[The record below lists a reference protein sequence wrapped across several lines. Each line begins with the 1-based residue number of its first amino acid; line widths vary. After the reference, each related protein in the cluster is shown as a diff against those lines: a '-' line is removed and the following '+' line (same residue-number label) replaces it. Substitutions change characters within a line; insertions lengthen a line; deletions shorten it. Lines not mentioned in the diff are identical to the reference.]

1 MESYIKKI
9 LNELE
14 ESQEELDEMNVTG
27 NIDGG
32 EGPPST
38 PFAFGKGRSKD
49 KKKTKDVS
57 TNSTGF
63 TMVDENAP
71 KKYFKATMGPNSVPP
86 STYKKVMSELN
97 YRDYKKDESMNAK
110 QKVNTSIKEV
120 NRKLFE
126 IERIIHQNNKLK
138 TEMGVTSEN
147 YWKSTQTKFGKIS
160 ERMARIGHAIRRL
173 GS

>member
-1 MESYIKKI
+1 M
-9 LNELE
+9 
-14 ESQEELDEMNVTG
+14 
-27 NIDGG
+27 DGG
-32 EGPPST
+32 EGPPKT
-38 PFAFGKGRSKD
+38 PFAFGDGREKD

-63 TMVDENAP
+63 TVVDENE
-71 KKYFKATMGPNSVPP
+71 PNIYYKGNIGE

-97 YRDYKKDESMNAK
+97 YRDYKKDESMTAK
-110 QKVNTSIKEV
+110 KKVNTSIKEV
-120 NRKLFE
+120 NRKLYE

-147 YWKSTQTKFGKIS
+147 YWKSTQAKFSKIS
-160 ERMARIGHAIRRL
+160 ERMVRIGHAMRKL

>member
-14 ESQEELDEMNVTG
+14 KSQEELDEMNVTG
-27 NIDGG
+27 NLDGG
-32 EGPPST
+32 EGPPKT
-38 PFAFGKGRSKD
+38 PNVFGAGRAID

-63 TMVDENAP
+63 TIVDQNKP
-71 KKYFKATMGPNSVPP
+71 KIYFKGNIGE
-86 STYKKVMSELN
+86 STYKKVMSEIN
-97 YRDYKKDESMNAK
+97 YRDYKKDDSMTAK
-110 QKVNTSIKEV
+110 KKVNNSIKEV
-120 NRKLFE
+120 NRKLYE

-147 YWKSTQTKFGKIS
+147 YWKSTQAKFSKIS
-160 ERMARIGHAIRRL
+160 ERMTRIGHAMRKL

>member
-14 ESQEELDEMNVTG
+14 ESQQELDEMNTTG

-38 PFAFGKGRSKD
+38 PFAFGKGRAKD

-63 TMVDENAP
+63 TIVDENKP
-71 KKYFKATMGPNSVPP
+71 NIYFKGNIGE
-86 STYKKVMSELN
+86 STYKKVMSELT
-97 YRDYKKDESMNAK
+97 YRDYKKDETMTAK
-110 QKVNTSIKEV
+110 KKVNNSIKEV

-147 YWKSTQTKFGKIS
+147 YWKSTQAKFGKIS
-160 ERMARIGHAIRRL
+160 ERMARIGHAMRKL

>member
-14 ESQEELDEMNVTG
+14 ESQEELDEMSVTG
-27 NIDGG
+27 NLDGG
-32 EGPPST
+32 EGPPKT
-38 PFAFGKGRSKD
+38 PFAFGKGRNMD
-49 KKKTKDVS
+49 KKKTKDIS

-63 TMVDENAP
+63 SIVKEKP
-71 KKYFKATMGPNSVPP
+71 KRIYKGNMGESI
-86 STYKKVMSELN
+86 YKKVMSEIN
-97 YRDYKKDESMNAK
+97 YRDYKKDETMSAK

-147 YWKSTQTKFGKIS
+147 YWKSTHAKFGKIS
-160 ERMARIGHAIRRL
+160 ERMTRIGHAIRRL

>member
-9 LNELE
+9 LSELD

-27 NIDGG
+27 NLDGG

-38 PFAFGKGRSKD
+38 PFAFGKGRKQD

-57 TNSTGF
+57 TNSTGY
-63 TMVDENAP
+63 TLVGENVP
-71 KKYFKATMGPNSVPP
+71 KKYFKADMGPNSVPQ
-86 STYKKVMSELN
+86 STYKKVMNELN

-110 QKVNTSIKEV
+110 QKVNNSIKEV
-120 NRKLFE
+120 NRKLYE

>member
-9 LNELE
+9 LTELE
-14 ESQEELDEMNVTG
+14 KSQEELDEMNVTG
-27 NIDGG
+27 NMDGG
-32 EGPPST
+32 EGPPSS
-38 PFAFGKGRSKD
+38 PNVFGAGRAID

-63 TMVDENAP
+63 SIVDENKP
-71 KKYFKATMGPNSVPP
+71 KIYFKGNMGESI
-86 STYKKVMSELN
+86 YKKVMSEIN
-97 YRDYKKDESMNAK
+97 YREYKKDDSMSAK
-110 QKVNTSIKEV
+110 KKVNNSIKEV
-120 NRKLFE
+120 NRKLYE

-147 YWKSTQTKFGKIS
+147 YWKSTRAKFGKIS
-160 ERMARIGHAIRRL
+160 ERMVRVGHAMRKL

>member
-9 LNELE
+9 ISELE
-14 ESQEELDEMNVTG
+14 KSQEELDEMSVTG
-27 NIDGG
+27 NLDGG
-32 EGPPST
+32 SGPPKS
-38 PFAFGKGRSKD
+38 PNIFGAGRDID
-49 KKKTKDVS
+49 KKKTKDVATS
-57 TNSTGF
+57 GTDF
-63 TMVDENAP
+63 TIVDEDEPNI
-71 KKYFKATMGPNSVPP
+71 YFKGNIGE

-97 YRDYKKDESMNAK
+97 YPDYKKDESMNAR

-147 YWKSTQTKFGKIS
+147 YWKSTRAKFGKIS
-160 ERMARIGHAIRRL
+160 ERMVRIGHEMMRL

>member
-14 ESQEELDEMNVTG
+14 ESQDELDEMSVTG
-27 NIDGG
+27 NLDGG
-32 EGPPST
+32 EGPPRT
-38 PFAFGKGRSKD
+38 PYAFGKGRRKD
-49 KKKTKDVS
+49 KEKTKKVATS
-57 TNSTGF
+57 STG
-63 TMVDENAP
+63 MSIV
-71 KKYFKATMGPNSVPP
+71 KKKPNRIYKGNIGE
-86 STYKKVMSELN
+86 STYKKVMSEIN
-97 YRDYKKDESMNAK
+97 YRDYKKDESMSAK
-110 QKVNTSIKEV
+110 QKVNNSIKEV

-147 YWKSTQTKFGKIS
+147 YWKSTQAKFSKIS
-160 ERMARIGHAIRRL
+160 ERMTRIGHAMRKL

>member
-9 LNELE
+9 LDELDN
-14 ESQEELDEMNVTG
+14 SQEELEEMSVTG
-27 NIDGG
+27 NMDGG

-38 PFAFGKGRSKD
+38 PFAFGAGRAKD
-49 KKKTKDVS
+49 KKKTKDVA
-57 TNSTGF
+57 TNSTGYI
-63 TMVDENAP
+63 MVDKTKPNI
-71 KKYFKATMGPNSVPP
+71 YFKGNIGE
-86 STYKKVMSELN
+86 STYKMVMSELN
-97 YRDYKKDESMNAK
+97 YHDYKKDESMNAK

-147 YWKSTQTKFGKIS
+147 YWKSTRAKFSKIS
-160 ERMARIGHAIRRL
+160 ERMTRIGHAMREL

>member
-14 ESQEELDEMNVTG
+14 ESQEELDEMSVTG
-27 NIDGG
+27 NLDGG
-32 EGPPST
+32 EGPPKT
-38 PFAFGKGRSKD
+38 PFAFGKGRNMD
-49 KKKTKDVS
+49 KKKTKDIS

-63 TMVDENAP
+63 SIVKEKP
-71 KKYFKATMGPNSVPP
+71 KKIYKGNIGESI
-86 STYKKVMSELN
+86 YKKVMSEIN
-97 YRDYKKDESMNAK
+97 YREYKKDDSMSAK
-110 QKVNTSIKEV
+110 QKVNNSIKEV
-120 NRKLFE
+120 NRKLYE

-147 YWKSTQTKFGKIS
+147 YWKSTRAKFGKIS
-160 ERMARIGHAIRRL
+160 ERMVRVGHAMRKL

>member
-14 ESQEELDEMNVTG
+14 ESQEELDEMSVTG
-27 NIDGG
+27 NLDGG
-32 EGPPST
+32 EGPPKT

-49 KKKTKDVS
+49 KKKTKDVA
-57 TNSTGF
+57 TNSTGM
-63 TMVDENAP
+63 TLV
-71 KKYFKATMGPNSVPP
+71 KKKPNRIYKGNIGE

-110 QKVNTSIKEV
+110 QKVNNSIKEV
-120 NRKLFE
+120 NRKLYE

-147 YWKSTQTKFGKIS
+147 YWKSTRAKFGKIS
-160 ERMARIGHAIRRL
+160 ERMVRVGHAMRKL

>member
-14 ESQEELDEMNVTG
+14 ESQEELDEMSVTG
-27 NIDGG
+27 NLDGG
-32 EGPPST
+32 EGPPKT
-38 PFAFGKGRSKD
+38 PFAFGKGRNMD
-49 KKKTKDVS
+49 KKKTKDIS

-63 TMVDENAP
+63 SIVKEKP
-71 KKYFKATMGPNSVPP
+71 KKVFKGNMGESI
-86 STYKKVMSELN
+86 YKKVMSEIN
-97 YRDYKKDESMNAK
+97 YREYKKDETMSAK
-110 QKVNTSIKEV
+110 QKVNNSIKEV
-120 NRKLFE
+120 NRKLYE

-147 YWKSTQTKFGKIS
+147 YWKSTRAKFGKIS
-160 ERMARIGHAIRRL
+160 ERMVRVGHAMRKL